1 MSDVFVDLSIA
12 PLVADALLPFSLIA
26 SLPLF
31 PLALFVVGSH

>member
-12 PLVADALLPFSLIA
+12 ALVADALLPFSLIP

-31 PLALFVVGSH
+31 LLALFVVGSH